1 MFDLSPLQNIAVWT
15 LPVLF
20 AITLH
25 EAAHGWVAKQL
36 GDPTAQML
44 GRLTLNPLK
53 HIDPI
58 GTVIVP
64 LIMVTLTS
72 FVFGWAKPVPVTWE
86 NLRQPKRDMA
96 LVALAGPGANL
107 LMLIL
112 WVLVI
117 FLAAGFAGV
126 IGAVA
131 AQFLIYMGY
140 AGIFINLVLM
150 LLNML
155 PIPPLDGSRVMSS
168 VLPNHLA
175 WQYNRIEPYGF
186 IILLALLFTGVLG
199 QILLPPINFSMRWL
213 DGLLFS

>member
-1 MFDLSPLQNIAVWT
+1 MTELSTLQNIAVWA

-44 GRLTLNPLK
+44 GRLTMNPLK

-64 LIMVTLTS
+64 LIMVALTS

-107 LMLIL
+107 LMLIFWL
-112 WVLVI
+112 LVI
-117 FLAAGFAGV
+117 FLAAFSANV
-126 IGAVA
+126 IGAVV
-131 AQFLIYMGY
+131 AQFLVYMGY
-140 AGIFINLVLM
+140 AGIFINLILM

-155 PIPPLDGSRVMSS
+155 PVPPLDGSRVVSS
-168 VLPNHLA
+168 LLPNHLA

-199 QILLPPINFSMRWL
+199 QILLPPIDFSMRWL
-213 DGLLFS
+213 DSLLFR